1 MSSGETHGPP
11 PGSGTGAHRPDRDT
25 RPWRYGDRSRGAASP
40 EVQGEPGRE
49 RLPVLKDMAVLLK
62 GVRRSVGIG
71 RVGRAPL
78 RSLMGADS
86 AETFHGFLVDKR
98 RKHDMIVQEL
108 NHSGVDQD
116 EYPPDSCEES
126 RRMVQGGE
134 ERRRISPGS
143 LLLKDD
149 ASKCGRVMPVKASAR
164 DSGHEGPRPAR
175 ELARRVVPQSVS
187 ALSLGGDR
195 AFFFFRGE
203 RRRKWGR

>member
-1 MSSGETHGPP
+1 MSTQNLKAHERKRRLLPAGVAHPPRDGVAVGAVYVVSSGETHGPP

-62 GVRRSVGIG
+62 GVPPLCWNQAGGARSSPV
-71 RVGRAPL
+71 
-78 RSLMGADS
+78 
-86 AETFHGFLVDKR
+86 
-98 RKHDMIVQEL
+98 
-108 NHSGVDQD
+108 

>member
-1 MSSGETHGPP
+1 M
-11 PGSGTGAHRPDRDT
+11 
-25 RPWRYGDRSRGAASP
+25 
-40 EVQGEPGRE
+40 
-49 RLPVLKDMAVLLK
+49 
-62 GVRRSVGIG
+62 
-71 RVGRAPL
+71 GRAPH

-86 AETFHGFLVDKR
+86 AETFDGFLVDKR

-164 DSGHEGPRPAR
+164 DSGHEGPRPSR

-203 RRRKWGR
+203 MRRKWGR